1 MTIDD
6 EKRELHELAFRYA
19 HACDTHDGA
28 EFAEI
33 FTEDGVIVSPR
44 STMTSREQIA
54 SVIPPALKSMY
65 LRTMHMV
72 FNNLVWIDGD
82 TATGETY
89 CQAHHITEQPDGT
102 VTDYIMSIIYDNRY
116 RKVDGRWYFSH
127 RKLNLKWSKTDTV
140 DLPAE

>member
-1 MTIDD
+1 MTT
-6 EKRELHELAFRYA
+6 ESELRQLHELAHRYA

-28 EFAEI
+28 EFADI
-33 FTEDGVIVSPR
+33 FTEDGVIISPR
-44 STMTSREQIA
+44 STMTSREQIS

-72 FNNLVWIDGD
+72 FNNLVWINGD

-89 CQAHHITEQPDGT
+89 CQAHHITKQPDGT
-102 VTDYIMSIIYDNRY
+102 VSDYIMSIIYDNQY
-116 RKVDGRWYFSH
+116 RKVEGRWYFSH

-140 DLPAE
+140 DLPPE

>member
-1 MTIDD
+1 MTTED
-6 EKRELHELAFRYA
+6 EKRELNELAFRYA
-19 HACDTHDGA
+19 RACDTHDAG
-28 EFAEI
+28 EFSAI
-33 FTEDGVIVSPR
+33 FTEDGVIISPR

-82 TATGETY
+82 IATGETY
-89 CQAHHITEQPDGT
+89 CQAHHITKQPDGT
-102 VTDYIMSIIYDNRY
+102 VTDYIMSIIYDNQY

-140 DLPAE
+140 DLPQG